1 MGSLRVALYGRF
13 HSRAARTRAKRAFLA
28 SFNKFLLPI
37 TDGAIAHGEISVRT
51 DVNQPGA
58 PSLTALKCQD
68 VSDPADSSISI
79 QVLLPTKAISPLL
92 IYFYQYRYS
101 LPFQWTKPS
110 DFYHSVDSYKIFWRR
125 TDTGGTFKN
134 ITVRANR
141 NRWGSLVRRKYIK
154 GNRVFETLANGPIQ

>member
-1 MGSLRVALYGRF
+1 MYRLKTKNKNRPT
-13 HSRAARTRAKRAFLA
+13 H
-28 SFNKFLLPI
+28 FNKFLLP
-37 TDGAIAHGEISVRT
+37 DGVIAHGEISVRT

-79 QVLLPTKAISPLL
+79 QVLLLTKATSLL
-92 IYFYQYRYS
+92 IYYFYQYLYIS
-101 LPFQWTKPS
+101 FQWTKPS

-125 TDTGGTFKN
+125 TDTGGTFRN

-141 NRWGSLVRRKYIK
+141 NR
-154 GNRVFETLANGPIQ
+154 